1 MSAFEIIRREQLR
14 LLDIAKEYVALAQR
28 AQAEANQI
36 LDENARLNEALAI
49 LSETSLEAEDGD
61 ENETGEDQPEDPC
74 EPAACAAGP
83 ALDQQ
88 DEQPES
94 PTEEG
99 GPASRPRRGRR
110 PRVDRGP
117 EADRGS
123 EVGEA
128 PDGGSASQDA
138 PSALIAAAAR
148 VFNLSPALILRG
160 ESGPVLRARRAIVL
174 AGIRVG
180 LTPEQVA
187 GALEMGR
194 FEYDVI
200 FTRAREQAMTE
211 SGFEAWVQQVQRELT
226 SGKA

>member
-1 MSAFEIIRREQLR
+1 MSAIEIIRREQLR
-14 LLDIAKEYVALAQR
+14 LLDIATEYVALAQR

-49 LSETSLEAEDGD
+49 LSETSLEAEDAN
-61 ENETGEDQPEDPC
+61 ENETGEDQPEDPR
-74 EPAACAAGP
+74 EPAPCAARP
-83 ALDQQ
+83 DVDQQ

-99 GPASRPRRGRR
+99 DEASRPRRGRR

-117 EADRGS
+117 EADRRS

-160 ESGPVLRARRAIVL
+160 ESGPVIRAKRAIVL
-174 AGIRVG
+174 AGIREG
-180 LTPEQVA
+180 FTPEQIA
-187 GALEMGR
+187 AALEITR
-194 FEYDVI
+194 CQCDVI
-200 FTRAREQAMTE
+200 FTLASEQAREP
-211 SGFEAWVQQVQRELT
+211 GFEAWVQQVQRELT